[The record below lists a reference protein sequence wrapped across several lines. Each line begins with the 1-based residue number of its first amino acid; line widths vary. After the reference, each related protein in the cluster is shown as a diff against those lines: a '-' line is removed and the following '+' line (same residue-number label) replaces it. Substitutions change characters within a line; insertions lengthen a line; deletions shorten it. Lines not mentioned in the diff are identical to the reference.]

1 LGIVTNGPLLEG
13 LFDKWG
19 NPRRHIVWIQAMIG
33 IQAID
38 WIETIAYLVTG
49 AVTITQVTTAAFL
62 PVVFIVIL
70 GRFAFS
76 PETHASDQKSV
87 EMADA

>member
-1 LGIVTNGPLLEG
+1 
-13 LFDKWG
+13 
-19 NPRRHIVWIQAMIG
+19 
-33 IQAID
+33 
-38 WIETIAYLVTG
+38 
-49 AVTITQVTTAAFL
+49 
-62 PVVFIVIL
+62 VVFIVIL